1 MPRPRSDIRPR
12 ILEAARQRFVATG
25 VDASSLRGIAADAGT
40 SLGMIYY
47 YFPSKDELF
56 LAVVEQVYGQ
66 LLAEL
71 ERALAGASD
80 FQGSL
85 LALYR
90 RIAAAS
96 PLELDVVRLVAREAL
111 TSPPRLARLA
121 ERFRCG
127 HIPLL
132 LQAIG
137 AALSRGELRRDL
149 HPGVLLAATIALGTL
164 PQFALRVV
172 GGSLPAPLP
181 SAEQLIEQLAEAV
194 LHGIAAPR

>member
-12 ILEAARQRFVATG
+12 ILEAARQRFVKSG

-56 LAVVEQVYGQ
+56 LAVVEEVYGQ
-66 LLAEL
+66 LLADL
-71 ERALAGASD
+71 EQALAAAPD
-80 FQGSL
+80 FRGGL
-85 LALYR
+85 IGLYR

-96 PLELDVVRLVAREAL
+96 PLELDVVRMVAREAL
-111 TSPPRLARLA
+111 SSHERLESLA
-121 ERFRCG
+121 QRFRRG

-132 LQAIG
+132 LQTLAG
-137 AALSRGELRRDL
+137 ALGRGELRGDL
-149 HPGVLLAATIALGTL
+149 HPGVLLGATIALGTL

-172 GGSLPAPLP
+172 GGSLPVPLP
-181 SAEQLIEQLAEAV
+181 STEQLTEQLAEAV

>member
-12 ILEAARQRFVATG
+12 ILEAARGRFVAAG
-25 VDASSLRGIAADAGT
+25 VDASSLRSIAADAGT

-47 YFPSKDELF
+47 YFPSKEELF
-56 LAVVEQVYGQ
+56 LAVVEEVYGQ
-66 LLAEL
+66 LLGDL
-71 ERALAGASD
+71 EQALEGARD
-80 FQGSL
+80 FRGSL
-85 LALYR
+85 LGLYR

-111 TSPPRLARLA
+111 TSAARLESLA
-121 ERFRCG
+121 QRFRRG

-132 LQAIG
+132 LQALG

-164 PQFALRVV
+164 PQFALPVV
-172 GGSLPAPLP
+172 RKSLPGPLP
-181 SAEQLIEQLAEAV
+181 SPEQLTEQLAEAV